1 MRVRLVYSK
10 RGGACFVPHIALAQI
25 FARSAL
31 RAGFMPEM
39 TQGFSPRAKL
49 SFAPEL
55 PAGVVALNE
64 VVDMYFA
71 DPNAGAVNISLHN
84 NSAKTVNA
92 ALPNAPQKA
101 VSTDNLASVVN
112 AALSN
117 DIQKAVSTDNL
128 TGVVNAALSNDSQKA
143 MNTDNLAGAVN
154 TTLPNVSAMG
164 VNTDTIIDAMNSALP
179 EGFRLSQVLFPS
191 DNTPSLGKSCKH
203 AEYLIRNI
211 HSLDILDTAKCF
223 YGAAVLK
230 TEHLDGWLRLI
241 LHDPAQNPIGGL
253 IKHMIAENI
262 ITGWHEMNIVRVSI
276 GSYDQQKDCVCI
288 HA

>member
-1 MRVRLVYSK
+1 MCSLRNRVREVMRVRLVYSK

-128 TGVVNAALSNDSQKA
+128 TGVVNAALSN
-143 MNTDNLAGAVN
+143 
-154 TTLPNVSAMG
+154 VSAMG

>member
-1 MRVRLVYSK
+1 MCSLRNRVREVMRVRLVYSK

-128 TGVVNAALSNDSQKA
+128 TGVVNAALSN
-143 MNTDNLAGAVN
+143 
-154 TTLPNVSAMG
+154 VSAMG

-230 TEHLDGWLRLI
+230 TEHLDGRLRLI